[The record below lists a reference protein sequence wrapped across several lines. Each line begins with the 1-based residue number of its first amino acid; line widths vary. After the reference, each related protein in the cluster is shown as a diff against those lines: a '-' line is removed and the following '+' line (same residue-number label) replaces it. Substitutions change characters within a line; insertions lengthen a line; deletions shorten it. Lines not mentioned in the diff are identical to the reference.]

1 MPVTSLPLSDILNV
15 TVVVSP
21 AASPGPAFNQGHV
34 VGSSAVIP
42 SVGANNRVQQFTSL
56 TAMSTAGFA
65 PTAAEYLWADLY
77 FGQSPAPSYLWVGR
91 QDLTALAAVTPG
103 SGGTNY
109 EVGDVLTVVQSGG
122 SFGQV
127 KVTTVNSGG
136 SPLSPGPVT
145 GLAIIPDSQGTGYA
159 VANGLNT
166 TGGSGSGCTVNI
178 TAVGETP
185 LQAVTACRN
194 ASPIWYAC
202 SFVGTASVAGI
213 DSDLEAISAFIEGAS
228 PPSLHLL
235 TTGEAAVLNGTAGN
249 LLATLQAAHYRRT
262 FSMYSTTQSGAW
274 PNNVYASAA
283 PMGLLM
289 GANTGTPGSYY
300 PLMFKPIAGV
310 GYEPL
315 TQTQV
320 TAICGAVDRSTV
332 GLNGN
337 CYLNY
342 QNGANAWIQM
352 GVMAAG
358 VFVDEVINLD
368 VLASNIQV
376 NGVVLLTSLPSIP
389 LSDLGMTQ
397 MKNVFVTACQQSRS
411 VGFVAQSGVWTGQ
424 QIGSGNAGIYP
435 GQALPQGFAIYSN
448 PVSQMSQAQRA
459 ARILPP
465 VTVAVIE
472 AGTGNSLTVTVNVQR

>member
-1 MPVTSLPLSDILNV
+1 MQPVTSLPLSDILNV

-21 AASPGPAFNQGHV
+21 AASPGPAFNQGLI

-65 PTAAEYLWADLY
+65 PTAAEYLAAEPY
-77 FGQSPAPSYLWVGR
+77 FGQSPAPSYLWIGR
-91 QDLTALAAVTPG
+91 QDLTALESVTIG

-109 EVGDVLTVVQSGG
+109 EPGDILTVVQSGG

-127 KVTTVNSGG
+127 KVTTVSSGG
-136 SPLSPGPVT
+136 GVAT
-145 GLAIIPDSQGTGYA
+145 GAAIIPGSQGTGYA

-202 SFVGTASVAGI
+202 MFVGTASVAGI
-213 DSDLEAISAFIEGAS
+213 DADLAAISAFIEGAL

-235 TTGEAAVLNGTAGN
+235 TTGEAAVLNGTVGN
-249 LLATLQAAHYRRT
+249 LLATLQAAKYRRT
-262 FSMYSTTQSGAW
+262 FSMYSTTQSGAF

-342 QNGANAWIQM
+342 QNGAYAWIQM
-352 GVMAAG
+352 GIMAAG

-368 VLASNIQV
+368 VLASNIQI
-376 NGVVLLTSLPSIP
+376 NGVALLTSLPSIP

-397 MKNVFVTACQQSRS
+397 MKNVFATACQQSQS